1 MDFGYTEQRPN
12 TLARRGDEIG
22 LKARSQPTGIAAR
35 DCAVDNV
42 IPGLSACA
50 VSGRRSPLRLRSTE
64 TGDMRENRPLLE
76 KDGIEKK
83 LAAATAKTKATVRTL
98 KIRPIG
104 PSADFHSP
112 FSPTH
117 RHRWRGNKTKRLQ
130 QSSPRVQLSP
140 ACDQKLTRA

>member
-1 MDFGYTEQRPN
+1 
-12 TLARRGDEIG
+12 
-22 LKARSQPTGIAAR
+22 
-35 DCAVDNV
+35 
-42 IPGLSACA
+42 
-50 VSGRRSPLRLRSTE
+50 
-64 TGDMRENRPLLE
+64 MRENKPLLE

-117 RHRWRGNKTKRLQ
+117 RHRWRGNKTKLPTAEFPKVNSHRL
-130 QSSPRVQLSP
+130 VM
-140 ACDQKLTRA
+140 QKLTRA